1 MKIVRQ
7 HRKSAKNA
15 PVGGPQLARIR
26 DFPVFRDL
34 GAHEAELETP
44 KDLSRTSSA
53 APDVHTRPLPPRA
66 APSDGRFPATI
77 TFFLIFAHIEQCKF
91 RKS

>member
-26 DFPVFRDL
+26 DFHDFRDL
-34 GAHEAELETP
+34 GAHEADLERPT
-44 KDLSRTSSA
+44 DFSRTHRRTRD
-53 APDVHTRPLPPRA
+53 PDHSTDQSL
-66 APSDGRFPATI
+66 
-77 TFFLIFAHIEQCKF
+77 
-91 RKS
+91 